1 MAMDIR
7 KNSRGYKVNE
17 TVEELESELQE
28 VFLNMDNLAEKVQ
41 RNELDAYEG
50 FMQSEKYKN
59 RIVELGNALKERG
72 IDITTRTE

>member
-1 MAMDIR
+1 M
-7 KNSRGYKVNE
+7 NNT

-41 RNELDAYEG
+41 KKELDAYEG

-59 RIVELGNALKERG
+59 RIVEIGNALKERG